1 MAEIEA
7 QDLQACREAAVTF
20 LERFQERDWH
30 QPIPDLSWDCE
41 RVLQHVINTEIYL
54 AMHLALSA
62 KEALPF
68 PRGPAAAAGLSPKE
82 LLLELEATS
91 ALLAAVIRDSKPGAR
106 AFYGGDRIDRSGAAA
121 VACDELPIPSWGIGR
136 AFGDSFKGP
145 NELTAR
151 VAARLFPW
159 APQAEAWSVLLWCN
173 GRMSL
178 GDRPRLGPDWSRW
191 LAPLDDWD
199 GVDPTQPR

>member
-1 MAEIEA
+1 MAEIAA

-41 RVLQHVINTEIYL
+41 RALQHLINTEIYL

-68 PRGPAAAAGLSPKE
+68 PRGPAAAAGLRPSE
-82 LLLELEATS
+82 LLVELQATS
-91 ALLAAVIRDSKPGAR
+91 ALLAAVIRDTEPGAR
-106 AFYGGDRIDRSGAAA
+106 AFYGGDRTDRSGVAA
-121 VACDELPIPSWGIGR
+121 VACDELLIHSWDIGR
-136 AFGDSFKGP
+136 GFGENFNGP
-145 NELTAR
+145 TELAAR

-159 APQAEAWSVLLWCN
+159 APRADAWSVLLWCN
-173 GRMSL
+173 GRMVL
-178 GDRPRLGPDWSRW
+178 GNRPRLGPNWLRW
-191 LAPLDDWD
+191 LAPLDEWD
-199 GVDPTQPR
+199 GVDPTRAR